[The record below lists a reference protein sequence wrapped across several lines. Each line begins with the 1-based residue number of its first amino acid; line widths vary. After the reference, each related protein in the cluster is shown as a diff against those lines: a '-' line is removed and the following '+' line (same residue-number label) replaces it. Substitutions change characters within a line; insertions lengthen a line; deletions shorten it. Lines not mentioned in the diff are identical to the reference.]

1 MALKEERSKERWGA
15 RQGRDC
21 SPPLFL
27 LSSPLPSL
35 NFLIVVSTCLH
46 PTSPFHHGGGDV
58 GGGGRD
64 EDRRPHPAPSPDIFI
79 IVVVVIVIVKE
90 GGGGGGVGGC
100 DKDRL
105 FSRIRRSLS
114 SPPLSGSGCGDAIF
128 CESREEGGGW
138 RRERASLEG
147 KRRVGVFFF
156 SPFLWL
162 STVFLFFGVEMQVEK
177 PCQLVSTCFFIFL
190 QIKKSLPSSNLAAK
204 FALGRRYWRN

>member
-1 MALKEERSKERWGA
+1 MPSPDVFVFIVVVAFAVVVADAVALKEERSKERWGA

-105 FSRIRRSLS
+105 VSRIRRSLS

-128 CESREEGGGW
+128 CESREEGGRGG
-138 RRERASLEG
+138 RRERASRGQEARG
-147 KRRVGVFFF
+147 
-156 SPFLWL
+156 S
-162 STVFLFFGVEMQVEK
+162 LFFQSFSMAFHSV
-177 PCQLVSTCFFIFL
+177 PFFR
-190 QIKKSLPSSNLAAK
+190 S
-204 FALGRRYWRN
+204 